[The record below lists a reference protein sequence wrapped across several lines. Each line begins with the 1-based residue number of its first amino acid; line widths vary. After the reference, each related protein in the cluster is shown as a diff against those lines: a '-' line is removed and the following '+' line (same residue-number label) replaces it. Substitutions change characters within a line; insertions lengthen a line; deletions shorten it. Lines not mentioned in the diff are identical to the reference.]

1 MKQLTTPRMDQCIGC
16 QSCSLARSVYS
27 EDMLSK
33 CLSAVGYETLAGN
46 IPGASEHIRR
56 LRWKVRAETGFNPD
70 NFSIPKRF
78 YQVEIWKG
86 HVHKTYLDD
95 GSILLECYH
104 HVSQF
109 VLSQNYLLVHKGRH

>member
-16 QSCSLARSVYS
+16 QSCSLSRSVYS

-33 CLSAVGYETLAGN
+33 CLSSVGHETLAGN
-46 IPGASEHIRR
+46 IPQASEYIRR

-78 YQVEIWKG
+78 YQVETWKG
-86 HVHKTYLDD
+86 PVDKTYLDD
-95 GSILLECYH
+95 LKKTYGERIMGLI
-104 HVSQF
+104 
-109 VLSQNYLLVHKGRH
+109 NDDT